1 MNLDININSMSI
13 RISIII
19 FIIAVSINS
28 SAQVNNATSLIEL
41 KAIKDTTLYGEFNY
55 KSRNMVWRNK
65 IKFYSDSIYRVKQK
79 EEEKKNLLDFLSMID
94 SLYIFNSDNDTIHLF
109 NHGDDFFME
118 SNNYVV
124 AKSSFYFSQDQR
136 RITSDKDSLVC
147 REKDTIAYRIYW
159 LPQYMQNALKNDNLE
174 FIAEMCKLYDKFDV
188 RLLYSYQPRTNL
200 IYYKIIIDNGKIVDR
215 KMVEYAFD
223 DFYGIFDDIYDTTE
237 PLVADGKAFPL
248 GEMNK
253 FKANRGIIGRTLD
266 SIYEHSYYKEIL
278 KKNPQILKWEND
290 YVLSLV
296 DSLNLI
302 NYDNDTVYYELCFNN
317 KWIAQNRA
325 GILTNSKR
333 MFVYESFNN
342 VVWDTLSGP
351 YRDKY
356 YGDENIDSY
365 YHREMQSKYLFYIF
379 SFKYPFNQ
387 VLYNSTY
394 DWRQDY
400 DFSKDLFKEIRPPR
414 TNTIITPEMLNNK
427 DILEDDFIRIITR
440 IEFKDGNVVKAVTQM
455 RIGEFYIWE
464 CTF

>member
-1 MNLDININSMSI
+1 MNWDININRIMIRLSI
-13 RISIII
+13 MI
-19 FIIAVSINS
+19 FIIAVSIKL
-28 SAQVNNATSLIEL
+28 SAQVNNATSLMEL
-41 KAIKDTTLYGEFNY
+41 KAIKDTTLYGEFDY
-55 KSRNMVWRNK
+55 KSCNMVWRNK
-65 IKFYSDSIYRVKQK
+65 IKFYADSIYRVKQK
-79 EEEKKNLLDFLSMID
+79 EQEKKKLFDFLSMID

-109 NHGDDFFME
+109 NHGDEFFME

-124 AKSSFYFSQDQR
+124 AKSSDHYIFTYQ
-136 RITSDKDSLVC
+136 DSLVY
-147 REKDTIAYRIYW
+147 REKDTITYRVSW

-174 FIAEMCKLYDKFDV
+174 FIAEMCKWYDEFEV

-200 IYYKIIIDNGKIVDR
+200 IYYKIIIDNGKIVNR
-215 KMVEYAFD
+215 KMIEYAFH

-237 PLVADGKAFPL
+237 RLVADGKAFSL
-248 GEMNK
+248 GKMNE
-253 FKANRGIIGRTLD
+253 FKTNSGTIIGMTLD
-266 SIYEHSYYKEIL
+266 SIYEHSYYREIL

-302 NYDNDTVYYELCFNN
+302 NYDNDTVYYELCFSK

-325 GILTNSKR
+325 AILTNSKR
-333 MFVYESFNN
+333 IFVYESFDN

-356 YGDENIDSY
+356 YGEADILSY
-365 YHREMQSKYLFYIF
+365 FHSQMKSKFLFYSI
-379 SFKYPFNQ
+379 KLNCPFNQ
-387 VLYNSTY
+387 VLYNTTY

-400 DFSKDLFKEIRPPR
+400 DFSNDLFKEIRPPR

-427 DILEDDFIRIITR
+427 DILKDDFIRIITR

-455 RIGEFYIWE
+455 RIGDFYIWGRS
-464 CTF
+464 F